1 MKKKVKIP
9 VIVLSSVL
17 SAVLI
22 TVIVLCS
29 VIMRPMKSFSDYSAV
44 RVTTA
49 SASLP
54 NGNLTG
60 NAEYKSKID
69 KNLIKKTGFSI
80 MHATLEFVGNYGP
93 EFEKTKN
100 ADDETVNKEVTVN
113 EARAACAATDD
124 SYMLELE
131 FSQPKTFK
139 VKKSTVEYDRLIMN
153 VKSTDGELRWVTV
166 YLYLNSKVGLE
177 NNPESQDYRIVPI
190 RMRMNT
196 SPLYIALGEIAADF
210 KTA

>member
-17 SAVLI
+17 GAILI

-44 RVTTA
+44 RLTT
-49 SASLP
+49 SAATLP
-54 NGNLTG
+54 SGNLTG
-60 NAEYKSKID
+60 NADYKAKID
-69 KNLIKKTGFSI
+69 KNLKKTGFSV
-80 MHATLEFVGNYGP
+80 MRATLEFVGNYGP
-93 EFEKTKN
+93 EFEKTK
-100 ADDETVNKEVTVN
+100 DENDKTVNKELTVN
-113 EARAACAATDD
+113 EARAACAATED

-131 FSQPKTFK
+131 FASTKTFK
-139 VKKSTVEYDRLIMN
+139 VKKETVEYDRLIMN

-177 NNPESQDYRIVPI
+177 NNPESQDYRIVPV

>member
-17 SAVLI
+17 GAILI

-44 RVTTA
+44 RLTTN
-49 SASLP
+49 SATLP
-54 NGNLTG
+54 SGNLTG
-60 NAEYKSKID
+60 NADYKAKID
-69 KNLIKKTGFSI
+69 KNLKKTGFSV
-80 MHATLEFVGNYGP
+80 MRATLEFVGNYGP

-100 ADDETVNKEVTVN
+100 EDDKTVNKELTVN
-113 EARAACAATDD
+113 EARAACAATED

-131 FSQPKTFK
+131 FASPKTFK
-139 VKKSTVEYDRLIMN
+139 VKKETVEYDRLIMN

-177 NNPESQDYRIVPI
+177 NNPESQDYRIVPV

>member
-1 MKKKVKIP
+1 M
-9 VIVLSSVL
+9 
-17 SAVLI
+17 
-22 TVIVLCS
+22 
-29 VIMRPMKSFSDYSAV
+29 
-44 RVTTA
+44 
-49 SASLP
+49 
-54 NGNLTG
+54 
-60 NAEYKSKID
+60 
-69 KNLIKKTGFSI
+69 
-80 MHATLEFVGNYGP
+80 GNYGP

>member
-17 SAVLI
+17 GAVLI

-113 EARAACAATDD
+113 EARAACVATDD

>member
-1 MKKKVKIP
+1 M
-9 VIVLSSVL
+9 
-17 SAVLI
+17 
-22 TVIVLCS
+22 
-29 VIMRPMKSFSDYSAV
+29 
-44 RVTTA
+44 
-49 SASLP
+49 
-54 NGNLTG
+54 
-60 NAEYKSKID
+60 
-69 KNLIKKTGFSI
+69 
-80 MHATLEFVGNYGP
+80 
-93 EFEKTKN
+93 
-100 ADDETVNKEVTVN
+100 NKEVTVN
-113 EARAACAATDD
+113 EARAACVATDD